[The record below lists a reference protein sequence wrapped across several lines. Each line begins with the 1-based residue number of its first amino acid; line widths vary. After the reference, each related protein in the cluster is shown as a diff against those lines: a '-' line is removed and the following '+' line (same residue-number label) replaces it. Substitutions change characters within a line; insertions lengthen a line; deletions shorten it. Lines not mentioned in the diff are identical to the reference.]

1 MTQFMSTTTDKPQSN
16 TFRKVALLP
25 DHKHLFDFPSR
36 IHIPK
41 IQDVC
46 YHKSNFKITLT
57 FLQIPF
63 SVQVLK

>member
-1 MTQFMSTTTDKPQSN
+1 MIQYMSTTTDKPQSN
-16 TFRKVALLP
+16 IFRKVALLP
-25 DHKHLFDFPSR
+25 DHKHLLDFPSR

-41 IQDVC
+41 IQDVR
-46 YHKSNFKITLT
+46 YHKSNFKIIIT